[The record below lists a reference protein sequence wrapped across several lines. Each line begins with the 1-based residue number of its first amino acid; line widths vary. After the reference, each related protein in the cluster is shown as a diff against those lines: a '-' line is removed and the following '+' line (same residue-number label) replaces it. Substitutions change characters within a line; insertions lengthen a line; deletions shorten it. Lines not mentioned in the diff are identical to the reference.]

1 MHIPI
6 ILEFSLSFVIIKL
19 LLLLL
24 LLLLL
29 FQTLKYMKN

>member
-24 LLLLL
+24 LLLL

>member
-24 LLLLL
+24 LLLL
-29 FQTLKYMKN
+29 FQTIKDMKN